1 MTSLSSGDLGWR
13 LGLIPN
19 LSIKV
24 YPWVDG
30 DTRGGQSRN
39 VRKTRTREVGTGLE
53 KLFLATFSDKVSTK
67 QTELRS
73 KLLAVIT
80 SV

>member
-1 MTSLSSGDLGWR
+1 M
-13 LGLIPN
+13 
-19 LSIKV
+19 
-24 YPWVDG
+24 
-30 DTRGGQSRN
+30 
-39 VRKTRTREVGTGLE
+39 RKTRTRGVGTGLE

>member
-1 MTSLSSGDLGWR
+1 M
-13 LGLIPN
+13 
-19 LSIKV
+19 
-24 YPWVDG
+24 
-30 DTRGGQSRN
+30 
-39 VRKTRTREVGTGLE
+39 RKTRTRGIGMGLA
-53 KLFLATFSDKVSTK
+53 KLFLATFSDKVSIK

>member
-1 MTSLSSGDLGWR
+1 M
-13 LGLIPN
+13 
-19 LSIKV
+19 
-24 YPWVDG
+24 
-30 DTRGGQSRN
+30 
-39 VRKTRTREVGTGLE
+39 RKTRTRGVGMGLA
-53 KLFLATFSDKVSTK
+53 KLFLTTFSDKVSIK